1 LEVIDVQDREVQE
14 WQARSEMETAL
25 EDLGYEQISA
35 TPGEAEVEMPLQYQW
50 ESQQTALDATP
61 YSRVQHYEA
70 FNLWEE
76 NRAFAETG
84 ALWRTDFATTGP
96 KGNQTVNV
104 QFPVPD
110 WMKRQGWKLARGF
123 KERTGKEPVILPT
136 SRPDVFF
143 VLTDIKVSCPSTQP
157 DANSPIEL
165 DRLEGYLVQM
175 KK

>member
-1 LEVIDVQDREVQE
+1 LDV
-14 WQARSEMETAL
+14 
-25 EDLGYEQISA
+25 
-35 TPGEAEVEMPLQYQW
+35 
-50 ESQQTALDATP
+50 TP
-61 YSRVQHYEA
+61 YIRVQHYEA

-76 NRAFAETG
+76 NRAFKETG

-96 KGNQTVNV
+96 NGNQIVSV

-110 WMKRQGWKLARGF
+110 WMKRKGWKLTRSF
-123 KERTGKEPVILPT
+123 KERTGKEPVVLPT

-143 VLTDIKVSCPSTQP
+143 VLTNIKVSCASTQP
-157 DANSPIEL
+157 DANAPIEL